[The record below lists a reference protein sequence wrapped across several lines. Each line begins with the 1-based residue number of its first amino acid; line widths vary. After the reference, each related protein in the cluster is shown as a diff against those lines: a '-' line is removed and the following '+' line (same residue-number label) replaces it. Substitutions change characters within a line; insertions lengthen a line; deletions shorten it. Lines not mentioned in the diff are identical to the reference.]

1 MRAVVTIF
9 ANRQMFRVRLFF
21 EGLATGIFTGA
32 VVATVRILLDE
43 ADIFRPRWFSD
54 LNAGKFL
61 LTAVALIFVAKFLA
75 WAIKFDGQVAGSGV
89 PQIKGILQGTAAMT
103 KPLRLLALKFVSTI
117 MAIGAG
123 MSLGRAGVSVQFG
136 ACVGK
141 IFGGIFYRHHGAL
154 EGEILLT
161 AGAGAGL
168 AAILNAPLAGMIFCI
183 EDLHRRFTPEVL
195 MATLAATVSASA
207 VVSLVFGVHP
217 IFEKIGEMPTAVP
230 EFLNVIFFVALG
242 IFLGVVGV
250 IFTRAMIFSL
260 DVYDRLKIFGTLR
273 FLIPLIFVVPLGVQL
288 PEVLGCGNVLV
299 DELLMED
306 FALEFVVILFAAKFL
321 FTLVSFGT
329 GAPGGVFLP
338 LLTLGALGGEIFA
351 DAGIMLGF
359 FDAEWSTLLTIFGMA
374 AMFAAV
380 VKAPVTGSI
389 LIMEITGEFPYLLM
403 LTVVAGAAFVV
414 ADVLGGKP
422 IFSALLNR
430 SRAKN

>member
-32 VVATVRILLDE
+32 VVAAVRILLDE

-54 LNAGKFL
+54 LDAGKFL
-61 LTAVALIFVAKFLA
+61 VTVVALIFVAKFLA

-89 PQIKGILQGTAAMT
+89 PQIKGILQGAAAMT
-103 KPLRLLALKFVSTI
+103 KPLRLLALKFVSTVL
-117 MAIGAG
+117 AIGAG

-141 IFGGIFYRHHGAL
+141 IFGGIFYRNHGTI
-154 EGEILLT
+154 ESEILLT

-168 AAILNAPLAGMIFCI
+168 AAIFNAPLAGIIFCV
-183 EDLHRRFTPEVL
+183 EELHRRFTPEIL

-217 IFEKIGEMPTAVP
+217 IFAKIGEVPTVVP

-250 IFTRAMIFSL
+250 IFTRAMVLSL
-260 DVYDRLKIFGTLR
+260 EVYERLKIFGTLR
-273 FLIPLIFVVPLGVQL
+273 FLIPLALAIPLGVKL

-299 DELLMED
+299 DELLTED
-306 FALEFVVILFAAKFL
+306 FALEVVVILFAAKFL

-351 DAGIMLGF
+351 TAGIMLGF

-380 VKAPVTGSI
+380 VKSPVTGSI
-389 LIMEITGEFPYLLM
+389 LIMEITGEFSYLLT

-414 ADVLGGKP
+414 ADVLGGEP

-430 SRAKN
+430 AKK